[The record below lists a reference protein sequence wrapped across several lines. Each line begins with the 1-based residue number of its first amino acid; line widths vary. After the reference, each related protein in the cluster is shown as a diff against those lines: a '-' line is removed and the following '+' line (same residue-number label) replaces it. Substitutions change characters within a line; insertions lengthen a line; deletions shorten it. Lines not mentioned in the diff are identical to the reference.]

1 MTLLN
6 AFRRSLGFFSFFLIS
21 LLGWSQIVPSSST
34 LDFTNTSKEEGK
46 TKSLSIRNNF
56 SVPVSVYFKTSHPD
70 FTVSAEYVTLEAGK
84 SKSIEVT
91 FSPKHNVRYN
101 AELVMVSS
109 HPTGDLSVDLI
120 GQGIYKNSYYAA
132 TRNKSQEALKTALKT
147 IISTGYTSL
156 GYTAARDNMYS
167 SIDNHNGTV
176 TCAYTGRQANFSTR
190 SGANSAGFNCEHT
203 WPQSFFNQNEPE
215 RSDIHH
221 LFPTDASA
229 NSRRGNYAFDYVSSP
244 TWQEGGSKL
253 GGGRFEPRDEQ
264 KGRTAR
270 AMFYFAL
277 RYNNYSN
284 FLTNQENVLREWH
297 ELFAP
302 ETAEKDRN
310 DAIFLLQKN
319 RNPFV
324 DYPEFLDRISSIS
337 TTAVEPV
344 NKSIMPS
351 RNQIRFVVDETLTS
365 FVLVVTNTG
374 NQLVRLNAVK
384 IASSDFKVT
393 VETSS
398 LAPGESTN
406 VLLEPIEQWPS
417 DKKVVTTLD
426 LFSSSDPEINLS
438 IPVTAVNGILDAGS
452 FETRGKS
459 MLFMSN
465 ALNITNAKGGH
476 VVVYNTLGM
485 LVYFNDIKSDFTDI
499 SLSHLPSGVY
509 FAVLNHQKSLI
520 RTKRFVL
527 KH

>member
-1 MTLLN
+1 
-6 AFRRSLGFFSFFLIS
+6 
-21 LLGWSQIVPSSST
+21 
-34 LDFTNTSKEEGK
+34 
-46 TKSLSIRNNF
+46 
-56 SVPVSVYFKTSHPD
+56 
-70 FTVSAEYVTLEAGK
+70 
-84 SKSIEVT
+84 
-91 FSPKHNVRYN
+91 
-101 AELVMVSS
+101 
-109 HPTGDLSVDLI
+109 
-120 GQGIYKNSYYAA
+120 
-132 TRNKSQEALKTALKT
+132 
-147 IISTGYTSL
+147 
-156 GYTAARDNMYS
+156 
-167 SIDNHNGTV
+167 
-176 TCAYTGRQANFSTR
+176 
-190 SGANSAGFNCEHT
+190 
-203 WPQSFFNQNEPE
+203 
-215 RSDIHH
+215 
-221 LFPTDASA
+221 
-229 NSRRGNYAFDYVSSP
+229 
-244 TWQEGGSKL
+244 
-253 GGGRFEPRDEQ
+253 
-264 KGRTAR
+264 
-270 AMFYFAL
+270 
-277 RYNNYSN
+277 
-284 FLTNQENVLREWH
+284 
-297 ELFAP
+297 
-302 ETAEKDRN
+302 
-310 DAIFLLQKN
+310 
-319 RNPFV
+319 V

-406 VLLEPIEQWPS
+406 VLLEPIGQWPS